1 MLRVPFSVGLTI
13 SAQFLEQLQV
23 SQFLVHFQNSS
34 YPLQWLQ
41 DVLKFIQSYYS
52 LWSEPGLSVSN
63 VIIKKHIPH
72 FLRDVLFLLIRF
84 LKDSWESKNN
94 TWEKDDFSWIILVI
108 IFKKRRGFIWKKWT
122 NQSNFF
128 YWFPWYI

>member
-1 MLRVPFSVGLTI
+1 MPFSVALTT
-13 SAQFLEQLQV
+13 SAQFSEQLQV

-63 VIIKKHIPH
+63 VIIKKHIPQ
-72 FLRDVLFLLIRF
+72 FFEGCAFSVNSIFQ
-84 LKDSWESKNN
+84 KDNWESKNN

-108 IFKKRRGFIWKKWT
+108 IFKKRGGFIWKKWT

-128 YWFPWYI
+128 YWFPWST

>member
-1 MLRVPFSVGLTI
+1 MPFSVALTI
-13 SAQFLEQLQV
+13 SAQFSEQPQV
-23 SQFLVHFQNSS
+23 FQFLVHFQNSS

-63 VIIKKHIPH
+63 VIIKKHIPQKNEGY
-72 FLRDVLFLLIRF
+72 FFLLIKF

-94 TWEKDDFSWIILVI
+94 TWEKFYFLWIILVI
-108 IFKKRRGFIWKKWT
+108 ILKKRRGFIWKKWT

-128 YWFPWYI
+128 YWFPWYT